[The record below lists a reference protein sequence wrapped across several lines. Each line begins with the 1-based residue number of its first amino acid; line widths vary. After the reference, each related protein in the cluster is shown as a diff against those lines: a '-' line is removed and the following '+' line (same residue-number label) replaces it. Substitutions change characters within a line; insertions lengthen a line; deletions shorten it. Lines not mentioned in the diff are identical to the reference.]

1 MEVGVA
7 RVEHDLRPLGE
18 CRQPNAGAAESPS
31 VLAAVIPQ
39 VPGDGEFPRPSVAE
53 PSPSPLESARGQL
66 DSAAAD
72 LIRAAGLQAEDPIVD
87 TEVRTHG
94 TLARSQGLFRNT
106 CRESESLGLGITN
119 TAQ

>member
-53 PSPSPLESARGQL
+53 PSPSPPESARGQL

-87 TEVRTHG
+87 TEARTHG
-94 TLARSQGLFRNT
+94 TLARSQGLFRST
-106 CRESESLGLGITN
+106 CRESESLDLGITS